1 MAEARMTLSLM
12 DTDLVEGM
20 VRAILALHTG
30 NAAGACGNCL
40 EQSPCSTVRV
50 IASFQDA
57 SVYRVSNPPPSF
69 EDQIRKPKEPWQ
81 EDLESTNRRQ
91 THRFLYP
98 ECPQFSG
105 GICNEH
111 KDTPLAAGL

>member
-20 VRAILALHTG
+20 VRAIIALHQADAHDDCFTCRD
-30 NAAGACGNCL
+30 AY
-40 EQSPCSTVRV
+40 PCATVRV
-50 IASFQDA
+50 IAAFQDA
-57 SVYRVSNPPPSF
+57 SVRRVSNPPPSF

-81 EDLESTNRRQ
+81 EDLENVNRGQ